1 MRYIKKYA
9 STVLLTAVF
18 LAGSVLLLYPTVS
31 DHWNAR
37 HQSSAIAGYETEVRK
52 LAPEDYSALI
62 RMAEEYNQGLVS
74 NTGRFH
80 PDPEEDAYY
89 RTLLLTGTS
98 DVIATVEVP
107 SIEVKLPVYHGTEEG
122 VLQNGIGHIEGS
134 SLPIG
139 GPSTH
144 SVLSGHRGLPSA
156 RLFTDLNKV
165 KEGDIFRIHV
175 LGMTL
180 TYQTDEI
187 TVVEPQQVEG
197 LAIEPG
203 ADYCTLVTCT
213 PYGINSHRLLVRGKR
228 VVEDGMT
235 DGVNLAEGASAHDGA
250 GPEVDPA
257 AAGAASGGASTGAD
271 PASGGASAEA
281 DPASST
287 SRDWKNRMEQ
297 VLIRWYPVIVAGLL
311 FAVFLLILTIPVLQK
326 RMRRRKRRKVPDHDH
341 ETTQSNL
348 EKGQGG
354 DRL

>member
-9 STVLLTAVF
+9 STVLLAAVF

-62 RMAEEYNQGLVS
+62 RMAEEYNQSLVG

-107 SIEVKLPVYHGTEEG
+107 SIDVKLPVYHGTEEG

-180 TYQTDEI
+180 TYRADEI
-187 TVVEPQQVEG
+187 TVVEPQQTEG

-203 ADYCTLVTCT
+203 EDYCTLVTCT

-228 VVEDGMT
+228 VADGGMKDGMT
-235 DGVNLAEGASAHDGA
+235 DGKSL
-250 GPEVDPA
+250 A
-257 AAGAASGGASTGAD
+257 AAGAAAGGASTDAD
-271 PASGGASAEA
+271 PVSGA
-281 DPASST
+281 T
-287 SRDWKNRMEQ
+287 RDWWIRMEQ
-297 VLIRWYPVIVAGLL
+297 VLTRWYPVIAAGLL
-311 FAVFLLILTIPVLQK
+311 FAVFLLTLIIPVLQK
-326 RMRRRKRRKVPDHDH
+326 RMRRRKGPNHNHKAR
-341 ETTQSNL
+341 QSDPG
-348 EKGQGG
+348 KGQGG
-354 DRL
+354 DKL